1 MGVFRYKAVPAEGG
15 RQITGTVNAESPRQ
29 ARGILRERGLLV
41 TTLKSSG
48 DAQD

>member
-1 MGVFRYKAVPAEGG
+1 MGVFRYKAVPVGGG
-15 RQITGTVNAESPRQ
+15 RPTTGTVNAESPRQ